1 MQITTMIK
9 THYGTDHIYIK
20 DESIAEL
27 VQQLTNKKTVSV
39 LDLAALADLGHTI
52 LKEDGSSWSINCWM
66 VIAEVRFLGQPLNT
80 WHLC

>member
-1 MQITTMIK
+1 MVITTMVK

-39 LDLAALADLGHTI
+39 LDLVALADLGHTI
-52 LKEDGSSWSINCWM
+52 LKEDGSNWVINS
-66 VIAEVRFLGQPLNT
+66 
-80 WHLC
+80 